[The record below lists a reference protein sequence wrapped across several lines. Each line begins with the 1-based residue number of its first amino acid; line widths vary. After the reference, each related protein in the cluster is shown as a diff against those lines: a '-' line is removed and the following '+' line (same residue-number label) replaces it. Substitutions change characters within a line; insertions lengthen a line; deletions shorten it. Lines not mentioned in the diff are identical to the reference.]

1 MNAGHTC
8 PVSPGP
14 VSSGPVSPGSAR
26 SITVLGSTG
35 SVGTQTI
42 ELLAADPDRFQVRA
56 LVAGRN
62 AAMLAEQAKALR
74 AQIAVV
80 ADPACYAAL
89 RDALAGSGIETA
101 AGSEAVIA
109 AAALD
114 ADWTMAAITGAAGL
128 APTLAAIRR
137 GRCVSLANKEALV
150 CAGDV
155 MLHAVRT
162 AGATLLP
169 VDSEHNAIFQSL
181 ADGNRGAVEKIV
193 LTASGGPFRTASL
206 DQMAQAT
213 PEMALRHPVWSMGA
227 KISIDSATM
236 MNKGLEVIEAARLFD
251 LAETRIEVLVHPQ
264 SVIHGMV
271 HYHDGSV
278 LAQLGSPDMRI
289 PIAHTLA
296 WPQRLATVS
305 PRLDLT
311 ALGRLDFEAPDLIRF
326 PALRVAREA
335 LQAGGGTPTILNAAN
350 EVAVAAFLDRR
361 IGFLDIVRTTE
372 RVLQRLGTPK
382 ADTLDQVIA
391 LDARARRIADD
402 LIAAHVRSNPA
413 AGASRRSDLPP
424 SQALPAHAV

>member
-1 MNAGHTC
+1 MNAGHPC
-8 PVSPGP
+8 SAQPGT
-14 VSSGPVSPGSAR
+14 VR
-26 SITVLGSTG
+26 SVTVLGSTG

-42 ELLAADPDRFQVRA
+42 ELLAADPHRFQVRA

-62 AAMLAEQAKALR
+62 TAMLAAQAVALR
-74 AQIAVV
+74 AEIAVV
-80 ADPACYAAL
+80 ADAACYGTL
-89 RDALAGSGIETA
+89 RDSLAGTGIEAA
-101 AGSEAVIA
+101 AGTDAVVA

-128 APTLAAIRR
+128 ASTLAAIRR
-137 GRCVSLANKEALV
+137 GRCVGLANKEALV

-155 MLHAVRT
+155 VLQAVRA

-206 DQMAQAT
+206 EQMAAAT

-251 LAETRIEVLVHPQ
+251 LDETTIDVLVHPQ

-278 LAQLGSPDMRI
+278 VAQLGSPDMRI

-296 WPQRLATVS
+296 WPRRMATVS
-305 PRLDLT
+305 PRLDLA
-311 ALGRLDFEAPDLIRF
+311 ALGRLEFEPPDLIRF
-326 PALRVAREA
+326 PALHLARQA
-335 LQAGGGTPTILNAAN
+335 LQAGGGAPTILNAAN
-350 EVAVAAFLDRR
+350 EIAVEAFLQRR
-361 IGFLDIVRTTE
+361 IGFLDIAETVE
-372 RVLQRLGTPK
+372 RVLQQLGTPK
-382 ADTLDQVIA
+382 ADTLDEVIA
-391 LDARARRIADD
+391 LDANARRIAHD
-402 LIAAHVRSNPA
+402 LVAAQVRSMPA
-413 AGASRRSDLPP
+413 ANAAPARGP
-424 SQALPAHAV
+424 STQAPSTQAIPVHAV